1 MKPSAKKIA
10 LLTTVAVVILLVFAD
25 EYPALRFRGDGKF
38 SGGPVFGYEIRL
50 RSIPF
55 YRAGEYAF
63 HFRGIPHE
71 EMSLL
76 LYTEGKKYLYAEYE
90 GSPRDDQHEL
100 THLQTAIEAL
110 LVDDRGR
117 TVCQGTGFPLHGDLN
132 GNPNGWILGGG
143 DPAEYYH
150 VNCLRV
156 ALKPSESYSLT
167 IRIRD
172 VDPQTP
178 RIDLTPVLQGGQ
190 LDLP

>member
-1 MKPSAKKIA
+1 M
-10 LLTTVAVVILLVFAD
+10 
-25 EYPALRFRGDGKF
+25 
-38 SGGPVFGYEIRL
+38 RL

-55 YRAGEYAF
+55 YGAGEYM
-63 HFRGIPHE
+63 FRLRGMPHE

-90 GSPRDDQHEL
+90 GSPHDDRHEL
-100 THLQTAIEAL
+100 THLQTTIEAF
-110 LVDDRGR
+110 LVDGRGH
-117 TVCQGTGFPLHGDLN
+117 TVCQGSGSPLHGDLN
-132 GNPNGWILGGG
+132 GNPNGWMLGGG

-150 VNCLRV
+150 TNCLRV

-178 RIDLTPVLQGGQ
+178 KINLTPVLRGGQ